1 MLTLEHV
8 RSVQV
13 STKPETVDPFARPS
27 GTVVFQRKGDDGG
40 GWGGDSWGGGGG
52 GKGGKRGGGA
62 VQGTQREKVLKP
74 GSYGEAAGRT
84 YGVLEVG
91 LGSR

>member
-1 MLTLEHV
+1 M

-13 STKPETVDPFARPS
+13 SAKPEAVDPFARPS
-27 GTVVFQRKGDDGG
+27 GNVVLKRKGDDGG

-52 GKGGKRGGGA
+52 GKGSKRGGGA
-62 VQGTQREKVLKP
+62 VQGIRRGKVLKA

-91 LGSR
+91 RNGC